1 MDLGVALPT
10 SGAYASAEAIV
21 RVAQGAERLGY
32 GAVWTYER
40 LLYPTGGATSGGRPQ
55 PLPDYYA
62 STFEPIE
69 TLSHVAACT
78 DRVRLGTS
86 VVNAVFHN
94 PVVLARRFATLDRF
108 SGGRA
113 IAGLGLGWMDQ
124 EFEAIG
130 ASQRTRGEALE
141 EAVAALRAAWGPD
154 PVSFHGK
161 HYTIPSSAI
170 NPKPVQRQGVPIVL
184 AGMSPPAVDRAAR
197 LADGLNPIALSRE
210 FLEQTVTRFRATA
223 TEAGRDAAALPVIV
237 RVNTPLTADDL
248 DGDRPFLG
256 GSARQIA
263 ADLDLVA
270 PLGLDHVLFAD
281 TASTTAD
288 ELLRRLSELREAVP
302 SAEWGPAA

>member
-40 LLYPTGGATSGGRPQ
+40 LLYPTGGATAGGRPQ
-55 PLPDYYA
+55 PLPDFYA

-86 VVNAVFHN
+86 VVDAVFHS

-124 EFEAIG
+124 EFEAVG
-130 ASQRTRGEALE
+130 VSQRARGEALE
-141 EAVAALRAAWGPD
+141 EAV
-154 PVSFHGK
+154 
-161 HYTIPSSAI
+161 
-170 NPKPVQRQGVPIVL
+170 
-184 AGMSPPAVDRAAR
+184 
-197 LADGLNPIALSRE
+197 
-210 FLEQTVTRFRATA
+210 
-223 TEAGRDAAALPVIV
+223 
-237 RVNTPLTADDL
+237 
-248 DGDRPFLG
+248 
-256 GSARQIA
+256 
-263 ADLDLVA
+263 
-270 PLGLDHVLFAD
+270 GLDHVLFAD